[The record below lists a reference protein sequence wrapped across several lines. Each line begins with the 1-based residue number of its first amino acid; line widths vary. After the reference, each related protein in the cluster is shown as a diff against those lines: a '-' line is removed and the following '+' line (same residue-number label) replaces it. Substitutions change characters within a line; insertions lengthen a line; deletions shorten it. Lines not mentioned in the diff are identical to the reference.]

1 MLVAGRF
8 HHLRVCFSLRST
20 NRSVEFHPSLLRCWL
35 SPVWY
40 LLDINIANYGIIVS
54 SNINGEHT
62 MAQLPSISTKTY
74 FTLIYSERSV
84 RSDALIALCGP
95 SIHHSEQEALR
106 LLWVYV
112 RNRIIDVGM
121 VEEFLESVMGYEDGD
136 MELTD
141 EDAVLASMPG
151 EQLKVA
157 VNWYFDFMN
166 DECCECFYQ
175 IDKHLVTEG
184 KSD

>member
-1 MLVAGRF
+1 
-8 HHLRVCFSLRST
+8 
-20 NRSVEFHPSLLRCWL
+20 
-35 SPVWY
+35 
-40 LLDINIANYGIIVS
+40 
-54 SNINGEHT
+54 

-112 RNRIIDVGM
+112 RNRIIDVDM

-141 EDAVLASMPG
+141 EDAVPASMSG
-151 EQLKVA
+151 EQLKGA
-157 VNWYFDFMN
+157 VNWYFGFMN

-184 KSD
+184 MRGMISLDDVKSALAAGTLPAYLAQAEKEASHQKKLAKKMEARL